1 MGKRIITQRRG
12 RGTNTYKVR
21 KKAFRFKL
29 QYPKMLSGEGKVTKL
44 FNSAAHSA
52 PLAKISS
59 DAGSFYMP
67 AFKNMVEGQR
77 ISFDTLH
84 GTPKEGARTSNE
96 ASKKIENGNIIK
108 LKDIPVK
115 TLIYNI
121 ESRPGDGGIFIK
133 SAGSS
138 AVVSKFAGESVFVLM
153 PSKKEKKFHQNC
165 RAVIGVI
172 AGAGRLDKPILK
184 AGKQHHIKK
193 SKSKLWPR
201 TSAIKMNAID
211 HPFGSGRGK
220 NPKSKVAKRNAPPG
234 RKVGLLRPR
243 RTGKKK

>member
-21 KKAFRFKL
+21 RKAFRFKL
-29 QYPKMLSGEGKVTKL
+29 QYPKVLSGEAKVTKL

-52 PLAKISS
+52 PLAKVSS
-59 DAGSFYMP
+59 ESGSFYMP
-67 AFKNMVEGQR
+67 AYKNMVEGQK
-77 ISFDTLH
+77 INFD
-84 GTPKEGARTSNE
+84 
-96 ASKKIENGNIIK
+96 KKIENGNIVK
-108 LKDIPVK
+108 LRNIPVK
-115 TLIYNI
+115 TQIYNI
-121 ESRPGDGGIFIK
+121 ESRPGDGGVFIK
-133 SAGSS
+133 SAGNS
-138 AVVSKFAGESVFVLM
+138 AVVSKFAGEYVFVLM
-153 PSKKEKKFHQNC
+153 PSKKEKKLHLNC
-165 RAVIGVI
+165 RATIGVV

-201 TSAIKMNAID
+201 TSAVKMNAID

-234 RKVGLLRPR
+234 RKVGLLRPK
-243 RTGKKK
+243 RTGKRK

>member
-1 MGKRIITQRRG
+1 MGKRIISQRRG
-12 RGTNTYKVR
+12 RGTNTYKASKR
-21 KKAFRFKL
+21 AFRFRLK
-29 QYPKMLSGEGKVTKL
+29 YPKVLSGEGKVTKL
-44 FNSAAHSA
+44 FDSAAHSA
-52 PLAKISS
+52 PLAKVSS
-59 DAGSFYMP
+59 GTGSFYMP
-67 AFKNMVEGQR
+67 AFKNMVESQK
-77 ISFDTLH
+77 ISFD
-84 GTPKEGARTSNE
+84 
-96 ASKKIENGNIIK
+96 KKIENGNIVK
-108 LKDIPVK
+108 LKYIPVK

-121 ESRPGDGGIFIK
+121 ESKPGDGGVFIK
-133 SAGSS
+133 SAGNS
-138 AVVSKFAGESVFVLM
+138 AEVSKVVGESVFVLM
-153 PSKKEKKFHQNC
+153 PSKKEKKFHPNC

-172 AGAGRLDKPILK
+172 AGAGRLDKPVMK

-234 RKVGLLRPR
+234 RRVGLIRPR